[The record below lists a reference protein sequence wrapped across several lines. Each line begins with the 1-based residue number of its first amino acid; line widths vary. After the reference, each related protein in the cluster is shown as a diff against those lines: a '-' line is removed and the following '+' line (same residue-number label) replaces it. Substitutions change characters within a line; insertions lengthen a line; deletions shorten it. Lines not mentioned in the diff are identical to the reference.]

1 MKSITFL
8 SVLAASAVGL
18 GAADD
23 LKIDVTHSVQC
34 DRKTQKGDKVAMH
47 YKGTLGDSGKKF
59 DASYDRGQ
67 PLQFTLGAGQVIAG
81 FGALMSPVLTL
92 TIPSELAYGDR
103 GIGPIPP
110 GATLIFETE
119 LVGID
124 GVAPPEKETGK
135 DEAKENK
142 EADKAGEKVII
153 VVLKATEAP
162 KTFMADNR

>member
-18 GAADD
+18 GAADG

-81 FGALMSPVLTL
+81 FDALMSPVLTL

>member
-18 GAADD
+18 GAADG

-81 FGALMSPVLTL
+81 FDALMSPVLTL

-142 EADKAGEKVII
+142 EADKAGEKGHEE
-153 VVLKATEAP
+153 L
-162 KTFMADNR
+162 

>member
-59 DASYDRGQ
+59 DASTFHSLQLVHLYREMVLIVFSRKGYDRGQ

-81 FGALMSPVLTL
+81 FDALMSPVL
-92 TIPSELAYGDR
+92 YDR
-103 GIGPIPP
+103 
-110 GATLIFETE
+110 ANERM
-119 LVGID
+119 D
-124 GVAPPEKETGK
+124 
-135 DEAKENK
+135 
-142 EADKAGEKVII
+142 
-153 VVLKATEAP
+153 
-162 KTFMADNR
+162 

>member
-1 MKSITFL
+1 MYWRKEVCLNIRD
-8 SVLAASAVGL
+8 SVHCFWLTSA
-18 GAADD
+18 
-23 LKIDVTHSVQC
+23 
-34 DRKTQKGDKVAMH
+34 R
-47 YKGTLGDSGKKF
+47 
-59 DASYDRGQ
+59 
-67 PLQFTLGAGQVIAG
+67 
-81 FGALMSPVLTL
+81 TL

-110 GATLIFETE
+110 GATLSTLTLLCHAQSFGAAHVDICRVVFETE

-124 GVAPPEKETGK
+124 GVAPPEKETGN

-153 VVLKATEAP
+153 VVLKATKAP

>member
-1 MKSITFL
+1 M
-8 SVLAASAVGL
+8 
-18 GAADD
+18 
-23 LKIDVTHSVQC
+23 
-34 DRKTQKGDKVAMH
+34 
-47 YKGTLGDSGKKF
+47 
-59 DASYDRGQ
+59 
-67 PLQFTLGAGQVIAG
+67 
-81 FGALMSPVLTL
+81 

-110 GATLIFETE
+110 GATLSTLTLLCHAQSFGAAHVDICRVVFETE